1 MNHRQTA
8 LVLLAPLA
16 AVLTLTADQDTP
28 TPPAARFLDQLTP
41 GLTLQIG
48 ETKDGRLRVSHHP
61 DLPSVFTVAEVGVD
75 HFVYTDPV
83 NARHFVPVT
92 SVHEF
97 VRWPKSPR

>member
-1 MNHRQTA
+1 MSPRHPA
-8 LVLLAPLA
+8 VLLLAPVVAFAL
-16 AVLTLTADQDTP
+16 LTAAQDAPKPEAT
-28 TPPAARFLDQLTP
+28 RFLDQLTP

-83 NARHFVPVT
+83 GARHFVPVT
-92 SVHEF
+92 SVHTF
-97 VRWPKSPR
+97 VRWPKPAR